1 MKIATM
7 RRLDKWLGV
16 PLCWLLSVLSFP
28 FVMTAGAAPSRR
40 ILCIEL
46 AEMGCMVL
54 ADPAL
59 KALCAQAEYVA
70 FLTFGGTRDG
80 LELTRRVD
88 RENVFTLRTDSL
100 WSLLADCG
108 RFVLWARRH
117 GFDTVVDFELFTRLS
132 ALLARASGAGRRIG
146 FHGSDDGLY
155 RGKLINHPIIFQ
167 AHRHISHNYLA
178 LAAAAYPDTATG
190 KDVPPPAIDQVSVS
204 PEQRQA
210 ALRRLQQCL
219 PELALSHQLLLLNP
233 NAGDLLPQRRWP
245 TEHYLAL
252 AHQVLAT
259 WPNLYV
265 AVMGGPGD
273 RRATAEFVAR
283 VGSPRCG
290 DIAGLF
296 PIADLPAL
304 FALGSLLVS
313 NDSGPAHFAAISP
326 LPVIALFGPESPE
339 RYRPLG
345 NVTALSAG
353 LTCSPCIHASNQR
366 RSDCR
371 DNRCMQAISVEQV
384 FRHVRRILDATPSV
398 FPSIPSR

>member
-1 MKIATM
+1 M

-28 FVMTAGAAPSRR
+28 FVLTAGAAPSRR

-70 FLTFGGTRDG
+70 FLTFGASRDG

-88 RENVFTLRTDSL
+88 REDVFTLRTDNL
-100 WSLLADCG
+100 WSLLTDCG
-108 RFVLWARRH
+108 RFVLWARRR

-146 FHGSDDGLY
+146 FHGRDDGLY
-155 RGKLINHPIIFQ
+155 RGKLINHPITFQ
-167 AHRHISHNYLA
+167 AHRHISNNYLA
-178 LAAAAYPDTATG
+178 LAAAAYPDAATE
-190 KDVPPPAIDQVSVS
+190 KDLPPPGIDQVSVS
-204 PEQRQA
+204 PEQCEA
-210 ALRRLQQCL
+210 ALRRLQQQL
-219 PELALSHQLLLLNP
+219 PEFALASHQLLLLNP

-245 TEHYLAL
+245 IEHYLAL
-252 AHQVLAT
+252 AHQALAA

-273 RRATAEFVAR
+273 RRGTAEFVVR
-283 VGSPRCG
+283 VANRRCG

-304 FALGSLLVS
+304 FSLSTLLVS

-353 LTCSPCIHASNQR
+353 LTCSPCIHAHKQR

-371 DNRCMQAISVEQV
+371 DNRCMQAIGVDQV
-384 FRHVRRILDATPSV
+384 FWHVQRILDAMPGAVS
-398 FPSIPSR
+398 SIPNR